1 MAYTGSSVAGGEGNA
16 TFHATSKYDGLG
28 KELEIFTVD
37 FVDDMSGQT
46 AKGADQNT
54 GENCVR
60 IYGNIVCSGPLHNSD
75 TEKTYIS
82 EGTDMFVGS
91 PATTGTGAF
100 TLTTTTDG
108 SAVSTLQTAIQAL
121 GTVDSIDLSS
131 ATATASKL
139 AILTAAVVA

>member
-1 MAYTGSSVAGGEGNA
+1 MAYAGGSVAGGEGNT

-28 KELEIFTVD
+28 KELEVFTID
-37 FVDDMSGQT
+37 YVDDMSGQT

-91 PATTGTGAF
+91 PATAGTGAF
-100 TLTTTTDG
+100 TFTETTA
-108 SAVSTLQTAIQAL
+108 SSSMATLQTALRAVSGQN
-121 GTVDSIDLSS
+121 GSV
-131 ATATASKL
+131 TATNKTL
-139 AILTAAVVA
+139 VIGT